1 MNAFAPA
8 FTEPFTPRGVA
19 AFARAEAGRLCLAQT
34 VTALLAAV
42 SLACFL
48 DDNCYSVIHEA
59 ILNLPDAGKI
69 SAGRLD
75 WHGRSPRMLA
85 EGRLLA
91 LDVDLDHSGVLRST
105 ADVQVEFGRDSLRI
119 YSILP
124 DYSEFF
130 YPEWSAP
137 FNRLD
142 IEPLWNAW
150 AVEILFISGAT
161 AFVSLLLIWALLA
174 TVYFLPIWVAGF
186 FASRDLNLSGCWKL
200 SAAALLPGA
209 LLMIAGIWLYNFG
222 LLRLVSLTSIFAA
235 HFVLGWI
242 YMAVALFFLPPMS
255 VSGPKG
261 NPFGRP

>member
-1 MNAFAPA
+1 MNAFTPA
-8 FTEPFTPRGVA
+8 FAEPFTPRGVA
-19 AFARAEAGRLCLAQT
+19 AFARAKTGWLLLTQT
-34 VTALLAAV
+34 VVALVAAV

-69 SAGRLD
+69 AAGRLD
-75 WHGRSPRMLA
+75 WQGHSPQMLA

-91 LDVDLDHSGVLRST
+91 LDVDLGHSGAVRST

-124 DYSEFF
+124 GYSEFF
-130 YPEWSAP
+130 YPEWPVP

-142 IEPLWNAW
+142 LEPLWNAW
-150 AVEILFISGAT
+150 AVEILFLSGVT
-161 AFVSLLLIWALLA
+161 AFVVLLLIWVVLA
-174 TVYFLPIWVAGF
+174 TAYFPPVWVAVF
-186 FASRDLNLSGCWKL
+186 FANRDLNLCGCWKL

-222 LLRLVSLTSIFAA
+222 LLRLVSLTFIIAG

-242 YMAVALFFLPPMS
+242 YIAAALIFLPP
-255 VSGPKG
+255 VSRSTPKG
-261 NPFGRP
+261 NPFGRS